1 MGFQTLSVINLYLRL
16 LLSIYLPIYL
26 SSICL
31 PLNQQYCQLLIFPGT
46 VHTSVSLF
54 LVCTAQTPPGENVSS
69 YSSQLA
75 KLYVITFVRRVQAE
89 RTGFRLSSKV
99 WTRLY
104 LWLLVFR
111 VFLIPRYRGRYRESS
126 ACWGPGPA
134 PRAAEPQQ
142 LLEREPPG
150 GRGSERVLH
159 TDAGEAGPGLQWGTV
174 HKGVESTKNRRWKTA
189 FSGFKICYWLCGK
202 PRC

>member
-1 MGFQTLSVINLYLRL
+1 M
-16 LLSIYLPIYL
+16 
-26 SSICL
+26 
-31 PLNQQYCQLLIFPGT
+31 
-46 VHTSVSLF
+46 
-54 LVCTAQTPPGENVSS
+54 
-69 YSSQLA
+69 A

-159 TDAGEAGPGLQWGTV
+159 TDAGEAGPGLQWGTAQFTREWNLPKTDGGKLPSAGLKSV
-174 HKGVESTKNRRWKTA
+174 TGFVGNQGVS
-189 FSGFKICYWLCGK
+189 
-202 PRC
+202 